1 MILKLREHFV
11 TLATGL
17 KRRSQVRSHRSRV
30 AGYGSRVTDMI
41 IINSN
46 YFNDVKVI
54 EYPSNLF
61 CNATKTSTISN
72 LREVKITTST

>member
-1 MILKLREHFV
+1 
-11 TLATGL
+11 
-17 KRRSQVRSHRSRV
+17 
-30 AGYGSRVTDMI
+30 MI